1 MITNIDAY
9 HKSTP
14 AKSAQPHS
22 LFAKWFLLE
31 QATINSDLSSSAK
44 SVLAALLFHHNT
56 KTGRSFVGEDTIATR
71 LRLSTRQVQRC
82 VRELQQ
88 KGWIIAE
95 RRFNK
100 SSEYK
105 FKWAR
110 AVPVNKKRQSNDDM
124 DVGSVHD
131 AGVVQSRH
139 GCHPMTTPVSSNYDI
154 GVVLTDIRTDGKTTI
169 KNTHSS
175 VCDSESPSDE
185 RKWQMQDSN
194 LTGKEVPHGESN
206 SSFKASPY
214 PSPSAR
220 DVTGLSDQ
228 RESNLSLEDENLFA
242 PLGGEDAFSSHQENN
257 CSSPSASTPAPAPV
271 TVSGIGV
278 PRGQLGWVT
287 SENRRPLKDWLVSMG
302 LSRKCVDAMRWKD
315 MVVCYNDHT
324 NNTIAKL
331 RDGGSVK
338 GEQHR
343 TKEEL
348 RADGCFYDCGEE
360 IQQIRK
366 GRFDNFVDEFR
377 DTFFD
382 SITDG

>member
-1 MITNIDAY
+1 MITNIDAT

-14 AKSAQPHS
+14 AKSVQPHS
-22 LFAKWFLLE
+22 LLAKWFLLE

-44 SVLAALLFHHNT
+44 SVLATLLFYHNT
-56 KTGRSFVGEDTIATR
+56 KTGRSFVGEDTIAAR

-88 KGWIIAE
+88 KGWIVAE

-100 SSEYK
+100 TSEYE
-105 FKWAR
+105 FEWSR
-110 AVPVNKKRQSNDDM
+110 AVPVNKRRQSDDDM

-139 GCHPMTTPVSSNYDI
+139 GCHPMTPSVSSNNDI
-154 GVVLTDIRTDGKTTI
+154 GVVLTDIRTDKRTTI

-194 LTGKEVPHGESN
+194 LTGKEGPHGESN

-220 DVTGLSDQ
+220 DVTGLSEERD
-228 RESNLSLEDENLFA
+228 SNLSVEDENLFA
-242 PLGGEDAFSSHQENN
+242 HLGGEDDFSSHQENN
-257 CSSPSASTPAPAPV
+257 FASPSASTPAPV

-287 SENRRPLKDWLVSMG
+287 SENRRPLKDWLLSMG
-302 LSRKCVDAMRWKD
+302 VSRKCVDAMRWKD
-315 MVVCYNDHT
+315 MVVCYNDDT

-331 RDGGSVK
+331 RDGGYVK

-366 GRFDNFVDEFR
+366 GHFDEVEFR

-382 SITDG
+382 SLNED

>member
-1 MITNIDAY
+1 MITNTHATDN
-9 HKSTP
+9 SRP
-14 AKSAQPHS
+14 AKNTQPHS
-22 LFAKWFLLE
+22 LLAKWFLLE

-44 SVLAALLFHHNT
+44 SVLAALLFYHNT
-56 KTGRSFVGEDTIATR
+56 KTGRSFVGEDTIAAGV
-71 LRLSTRQVQRC
+71 RLSTRQVQRC
-82 VRELQQ
+82 IRELQG

-100 SSEYK
+100 SSEYE
-105 FKWAR
+105 FKWSR
-110 AVPVNKKRQSNDDM
+110 AVLVNKKRQSNDDTY
-124 DVGSVHD
+124 VGSVHD
-131 AGVVQSRH
+131 AGVVQPRH
-139 GCHPMTTPVSSNYDI
+139 ECHLMTTSVSSDDDI
-154 GVVLTDIRTDGKTTI
+154 GVVLTDIRTDERTTI

-175 VCDSESPSDE
+175 VCVSESLSNE
-185 RKWQMQDSN
+185 RKWQPQDSN
-194 LTGKEVPHGESN
+194 LTSKEGPHGESN

-220 DVTGLSDQ
+220 DITGLSDE
-228 RESNLSLEDENLFA
+228 RESNLSLEDENLIA
-242 PLGGEDAFSSHQENN
+242 HLGGEDDFCSHQENN
-257 CSSPSASTPAPAPV
+257 FSSPSASMPAPG

-315 MVVCYNDHT
+315 MIVCYNDDT
-324 NNTIAKL
+324 NDTIAKL
-331 RDGGSVK
+331 RDCGSVK

-360 IQQIRK
+360 IQKIRR
-366 GRFDNFVDEFR
+366 GRVDNFVGEFR

-382 SITDG
+382 SIN